1 MGTVLSVALLARS
14 REMAAKEPML
24 GPGQFQ
30 WNAGGWFG
38 SQLGGTAWMLV
49 GAAVLVPQAPWV
61 AAWWAGCCALANAVG
76 AWLWLRRDRVRPY
89 PAIQALLATC
99 GAAGLLAVAALHA
112 FGPADVRLGVAW
124 HDGRFILESPP
135 GGTLRS
141 AYAILLLGVPA
152 LMAYFAFME
161 WAGRKGKAVA

>member
-1 MGTVLSVALLARS
+1 
-14 REMAAKEPML
+14 MAAKEPMP

-49 GAAVLVPQAPWV
+49 GAAVLAPQTPWV
-61 AAWWAGCCALANAVG
+61 AAWWAACCALANAVG
-76 AWLWLRRDRVRPY
+76 TSLWLRRGRVRPY
-89 PAIQALLATC
+89 PATQALLAAC
-99 GAAGLLAVAALHA
+99 GVAGPLAVVALHL

-135 GGTLRS
+135 GTLRS
-141 AYAILLLGVPA
+141 AYAALLLGVPA
-152 LMAYFAFME
+152 LMGYFALLE
-161 WAGRKGKAVA
+161 RAGREARPQA

>member
-1 MGTVLSVALLARS
+1 MSAGVIARS
-14 REMAAKEPML
+14 REMAAKEPVV

-30 WNAGGWFG
+30 WNRGGWFG

-49 GAAVLVPQAPWV
+49 GAAVLAPQAPWV

-76 AWLWLRRDRVRPY
+76 TCLWLWRDRVKPY

-99 GAAGLLAVAALHA
+99 GAAGLLAVVALHL

-124 HDGRFILESPP
+124 HEGRFILEGPP
-135 GGTLRS
+135 GGTLRP
-141 AYAILLLGVPA
+141 AYAALLLGVPA
-152 LMAYFAFME
+152 LMAYFAFVE
-161 WAGRKGKAVA
+161 RAAKRARPTA